1 VTFLDGSALAQVY
14 EAAFEEG
21 YALVASNV
29 AEPSVLA
36 GLIRGADA
44 VDSDLLVQL
53 SAGACRFAGDGDA
66 MVGLRAM
73 GAYIDALASTV
84 DIGVFLNMDHQTD
97 VGLIEQQI
105 ASGIPSSIMIDASH
119 EPFEANIATSQEV
132 VRMRDAAGSDIL
144 IEAELGQIK
153 GVEDDVASTDAF
165 TTDPDEAVEFVER
178 VGCDL
183 LAISVGT
190 QHGVAKGRDVQ
201 LQPGLAQEITDAL
214 DDAGLTVPLVLHG
227 SSGLQPEQL
236 QPMLEAG
243 ICKMNKDT
251 RYQYEYTRTAF
262 DLYTADPTAIEPPAG
277 IEDARASF
285 FNDVPWSPSK
295 EVFDPRVAGRAI
307 RERVATVHSELAIV
321 AGSAGQTLFR

>member
-1 VTFLDGSALAQVY
+1 VTFLDGAALAQVY
-14 EAAFEEG
+14 DDALERG
-21 YALVASNV
+21 YGLVASNV

-36 GLIRGADA
+36 GLIRGAEA

-73 GAYIDALASTV
+73 GGYIDALAATV

-97 VGLIEQQI
+97 LGLIEQQI
-105 ASGIPSSIMIDASH
+105 ASDIPSSIMIDASH
-119 EPFEANIATSQEV
+119 APFEENVATSQEV
-132 VRMRDAAGSDIL
+132 VRMRDAADSAIL

-153 GVEDDVASTDAF
+153 GVEDEIVAPEAF
-165 TTDPDEAVEFVER
+165 TTDPTEAVEFVER

-201 LQPGLAQEITDAL
+201 LQPELAREITDAL
-214 DDAGLTVPLVLHG
+214 VDAGLQVPLVLHG
-227 SSGLQPEQL
+227 SSGLQPAQL
-236 QPMLEAG
+236 RPMLAAG

-251 RYQYEYTRTAF
+251 RYQYEYTRTAY
-262 DLYTADPTAIEPPAG
+262 DLYTADPTAIEPPSGVA
-277 IEDARASF
+277 DARESF
-285 FNDVPWSPSK
+285 FNEVAWSPEK
-295 EVFDPRVAGRAI
+295 DVFDPRVAGRAI
-307 RERVATVHSELAIV
+307 RERVATVHGELATV
-321 AGSAGQTLFR
+321 AGSAGRTLFG